1 MAQFPE
7 RVLSIQSHVVFG
19 YVGGKAAVFPL
30 QCLGYDVD
38 VVNTVNFS
46 NHAGYGRSGG
56 SKTTAAEL
64 NAIFESMEQNELLLP
79 TRLLTGYI
87 PGAEALSAVER
98 LASKLKHSRPSLIY
112 LLDPVMG
119 DAGRLYVA
127 ADVIPVYREMLP
139 LATIITPN
147 WFEVEILT
155 GVQLNDFA
163 SLRKALSILHL
174 QYHVPNAVIS
184 SIPLK
189 QWLVDALPPS
199 IRPPHGDHL
208 LCITSSVTDAPL
220 SADSSSA
227 PSLVHAQWVPTIPG
241 YFSGV
246 GDLFSA
252 LLLAHFH
259 PHTSETPPQTPGV
272 TALSEAA
279 SQALAKTHTLLQVTH
294 EQSMRLPV
302 EERQPSDDELDGADP
317 LRKTRRMRGRELA
330 LIQGQ
335 NIIRGA
341 DLDDTLPLKQWGTFW
356 SQEVVTGADV

>member
-1 MAQFPE
+1 M
-7 RVLSIQSHVVFG
+7 
-19 YVGGKAAVFPL
+19 
-30 QCLGYDVD
+30 
-38 VVNTVNFS
+38 NFS

-79 TRLLTGYI
+79 ARLLTGYI

-98 LASKLKHSRPSLIY
+98 LASKLKHARPSLIY

-189 QWLVDALPPS
+189 QWLVDALPPL

-220 SADSSSA
+220 SSSA

-241 YFSGV
+241 YFSDV
-246 GDLFSA
+246 RDLFSA
-252 LLLAHFH
+252 LLLATSTPTPLP
-259 PHTSETPPQTPGV
+259 PHLKYQV
-272 TALSEAA
+272 QTALSEAA
-279 SQALAKTHTLLQVTH
+279 AREYLFTRIEWNGRLPSSTSSGLLSPLAPIRLTILHIPASLLALACRAHLAHLV
-294 EQSMRLPV
+294 V
-302 EERQPSDDELDGADP
+302 GDP
-317 LRKTRRMRGRELA
+317 QDRG
-330 LIQGQ
+330 
-335 NIIRGA
+335 
-341 DLDDTLPLKQWGTFW
+341 
-356 SQEVVTGADV
+356 

>member
-1 MAQFPE
+1 MAQAPE

-64 NAIFESMEQNELLLP
+64 NAIFESMEQNELLMP
-79 TRLLTGYI
+79 TRLLT
-87 PGAEALSAVER
+87 GAEALSAVEK

-155 GVQLNDFA
+155 DVQLNDSA

-174 QYHVPNAVIS
+174 QYHVPNVVIS

-199 IRPPHGDHL
+199 IRPPDGDHL
-208 LCITSSVTDAPL
+208 LCITSSITNAPP
-220 SADSSSA
+220 SSSA
-227 PSLVHAQWVPTIPG
+227 PSLVHAQCVSTIPG

-259 PHTSETPPQTPGV
+259 PHTSDTSSGASGA

-294 EQSMRLPV
+294 EQSMRLPAG
-302 EERQPSDDELDGADP
+302 ERQPSDDELDSADP

-341 DLDDTLPLKQWGTFW
+341 DLDDTLPLKLWDSFW
-356 SQEVVTGADV
+356 SQETVPAVV